1 MRIVYPPSTALLI
14 GGVLLAHENGHY
26 YSALARRGDPDLP
39 IMIPTVIGAIGITRV
54 RNLPELSPS
63 DKQPIIAAGPI
74 AGFITALALFPLA
87 IVFGGKAM
95 LLSLAGIT
103 ALEMYNGILGSDG
116 KKLKK
121 ERLNVMA

>member
-1 MRIVYPPSTALLI
+1 MRIVYPAQTALFI

-26 YSALARRGDPDLP
+26 YSALARRGDPDPP
-39 IMIPTVIGAIGITRV
+39 IMIPTIIGAIGITRV
-54 RNLPELSPS
+54 RNLPELSS
-63 DKQPIIAAGPI
+63 EDKKPIIAAGPV
-74 AGFITALALFPLA
+74 AGFITAVALFPLA

-103 ALEMYNGILGSDG
+103 ALEIYNGTLGSDG

-121 ERLNVMA
+121 ERTHGMA